1 MKKLI
6 SYILVFIISSNT
18 LFAQK
23 VFETKSAIVQFISID
38 DRDIDATNNEV
49 TSKLEPNGKLTFNML
64 AKGFHFEMKKMEEHF
79 NDDYIESNKFPNVFF
94 NGQITNFKSI
104 NFSKNGS
111 YPVTVTG
118 TMQVHGVNKNIQ
130 TNGVIEIVNGLPK
143 ASAKFIVRLK
153 EFGMGGIM
161 INMVADKIE
170 VNITASYK

>member
-1 MKKLI
+1 M
-6 SYILVFIISSNT
+6 SSNT
-18 LFAQK
+18 IFAQK

-79 NDDYIESNKFPNVFF
+79 NDDYIESKKFPNVFF
-94 NGQITNFKSI
+94 NGQITNFKSV

-111 YPVTVTG
+111 YPVTVAG

>member
-1 MKKLI
+1 MKKI
-6 SYILVFIISSNT
+6 IVSIFVFIMSSNT
-18 LFAQK
+18 IFAQK

-79 NDDYIESNKFPNVFF
+79 NDDYIESKKFPNVFF
-94 NGQITNFKSI
+94 NGQITNFKSV

-111 YPVTVTG
+111 YPVTVAG

>member
-1 MKKLI
+1 MKKI
-6 SYILVFIISSNT
+6 IVFIFVFIMSSNT
-18 LFAQK
+18 IFAQK

-64 AKGFHFEMKKMEEHF
+64 SKGFHFEMKKMEEHF

-94 NGQITNFKSI
+94 NGQITNFKSV

-111 YPVTVTG
+111 YPVTVAG

>member
-1 MKKLI
+1 M
-6 SYILVFIISSNT
+6 SSNT
-18 LFAQK
+18 IFAQK

-49 TSKLEPNGKLTFNML
+49 TSKLEPNGKITFNML

-94 NGQITNFKSI
+94 NGQITNFKSV

-111 YPVTVTG
+111 YPVTVAG

-130 TNGVIEIVNGLPK
+130 TNGIIEIVNGLPK

>member
-1 MKKLI
+1 M
-6 SYILVFIISSNT
+6 SSNAT
-18 LFAQK
+18 FAQK
-23 VFETKSAIVQFISID
+23 VFETKSAVVQFISID
-38 DRDIDATNNEV
+38 DRDIEATNNEV

-64 AKGFHFEMKKMEEHF
+64 SKGFHFEMKKMEEHF
-79 NDDYIESNKFPNVFF
+79 NDDYIESDKFPNVFF

-104 NFSKNGS
+104 NFTKNGS
-111 YPVTVTG
+111 YPVTVVG

-130 TNGVIEIVNGLPK
+130 TNGVIEIVNGSPK

>member
-1 MKKLI
+1 MKKI
-6 SYILVFIISSNT
+6 IFSIIVFVMSSNT
-18 LFAQK
+18 IFAQK

-49 TSKLEPNGKLTFNML
+49 TSKLEPNGKITFNML

-94 NGQITNFKSI
+94 NGQITNFKSV

-111 YPVTVTG
+111 YPVTVAG

-130 TNGVIEIVNGLPK
+130 TNGIIEIVNGLPK

-170 VNITASYK
+170 VNITAAYK

>member
-1 MKKLI
+1 MKKI
-6 SYILVFIISSNT
+6 IVSIFVFIMSSNT
-18 LFAQK
+18 IFAQK

>member
-1 MKKLI
+1 MKKI
-6 SYILVFIISSNT
+6 IVFIFVFIMSSNT
-18 LFAQK
+18 IFAQK
-23 VFETKSAIVQFISID
+23 IFETKSAIVQFISID

-64 AKGFHFEMKKMEEHF
+64 SKGFHFEMKKMEEHF

-94 NGQITNFKSI
+94 NGQITNFKSV

-111 YPVTVTG
+111 YPVTVAG

-130 TNGVIEIVNGLPK
+130 TNGIIEIVNGLPK

>member
-1 MKKLI
+1 MKKI
-6 SYILVFIISSNT
+6 IVSILVFIMSSNT
-18 LFAQK
+18 IFAQK

>member
-1 MKKLI
+1 MKKI
-6 SYILVFIISSNT
+6 IVSIFVFIMSSNT
-18 LFAQK
+18 ISAQK

>member
-1 MKKLI
+1 M
-6 SYILVFIISSNT
+6 SSNT
-18 LFAQK
+18 TFAQQ
-23 VFETKSAIVQFISID
+23 VFETKSAKVQFISID
-38 DRDIDATNNEV
+38 DRDIEATNNEV
-49 TSKLEPNGKLTFNML
+49 TSKLEPNGKLTFSML
-64 AKGFHFEMKKMEEHF
+64 SKGFHFDMKKMEEHF
-79 NDDYIESNKFPNVFF
+79 NDEYIESNKFPNVFF
-94 NGQITNFKSI
+94 NGQITNFKTI

-130 TNGVIEIVNGLPK
+130 TNGVIEVINGLPK
-143 ASAKFIVRLK
+143 ASAKFVVRLK

>member
-1 MKKLI
+1 MKKI
-6 SYILVFIISSNT
+6 IVSIFVFIMSSNT
-18 LFAQK
+18 IFAQK

-118 TMQVHGVNKNIQ
+118 IMQVHGVNKNIQ

>member
-1 MKKLI
+1 MKNL
-6 SYILVFIISSNT
+6 LFFFVFFMGSNT
-18 LFAQK
+18 TYAQK

-49 TSKLEPNGKLTFNML
+49 TSKLEPNGKLTFSML
-64 AKGFHFEMKKMEEHF
+64 AKGFHFDMKKMEEHF
-79 NDDYIESNKFPNVFF
+79 NDDYIESDKFPNVFF
-94 NGQITNFKSI
+94 NGQITNFKTI

-111 YPVTVTG
+111 YPVTVAG

-130 TNGVIEIVNGLPK
+130 TNGIIEIINGLPK

>member
-1 MKKLI
+1 
-6 SYILVFIISSNT
+6 
-18 LFAQK
+18 
-23 VFETKSAIVQFISID
+23 
-38 DRDIDATNNEV
+38 
-49 TSKLEPNGKLTFNML
+49 ML
-64 AKGFHFEMKKMEEHF
+64 SKGFHFEMKKMEEHF

-104 NFSKNGS
+104 NFTKNGS
-111 YPVTVTG
+111 YPVTVVG

-130 TNGVIEIVNGLPK
+130 TNGVIEIVNGSPK

>member
-1 MKKLI
+1 MKKI
-6 SYILVFIISSNT
+6 IFSIIVFVMSSNT
-18 LFAQK
+18 IFAQK

-49 TSKLEPNGKLTFNML
+49 TSKLEPNGKITFNML

-94 NGQITNFKSI
+94 NGQITNFKSV

-111 YPVTVTG
+111 YPVTVAG

-130 TNGVIEIVNGLPK
+130 TNGIIEIVNGLPK

>member
-1 MKKLI
+1 
-6 SYILVFIISSNT
+6 VFIMSSNT
-18 LFAQK
+18 IFAQK

-64 AKGFHFEMKKMEEHF
+64 SKGFHFEMKKMEEHF

-94 NGQITNFKSI
+94 NGQITNFKSV

-111 YPVTVTG
+111 YPVTVAG

>member
-1 MKKLI
+1 MKKI
-6 SYILVFIISSNT
+6 IVFIFVFIMSSNT
-18 LFAQK
+18 IFAQK

-64 AKGFHFEMKKMEEHF
+64 SKGFHFEMKKMEEHF

-94 NGQITNFKSI
+94 NGQITNFKSV

-111 YPVTVTG
+111 YPVTVAG

-170 VNITASYK
+170 VNITAAYK